1 MKTKTARKRKPGRP
15 RDEALAERRQEEIL
29 ETATSVF
36 AELGYRATDVQV
48 IADRL
53 GVGKGTVYRYFSSK
67 RKLFL
72 AAVDRGML
80 MLRQEADASSEGV
93 ADPLERVAKA
103 IQTYLSFF
111 DSHPQFVELLMQERA
126 EFKDRK
132 KPTYFQ
138 HYDANLGPWKKL
150 FRGLMAEG
158 RVRKV
163 PVDRIIDVI
172 SDLLYG
178 TIFTNY
184 FAGRRKSFNVQAR
197 DVIDVVFHGI
207 LGEGE
212 RRRRG
217 PRSAVAATRRR
228 ERPSVPEGSRM
239 R

>member
-15 RDEALAERRQEEIL
+15 RDKALAERRREEIL
-29 ETATSVF
+29 EMATSVF
-36 AELGYRATDVQV
+36 AQLGYRATDVQV

-53 GVGKGTVYRYFSSK
+53 GVGKGTVYRYFPSK

-80 MLRQEADASSEGV
+80 LLRQKADASSEGV

-103 IQTYLSFF
+103 IQAYLSFF
-111 DSHPQFVELLMQERA
+111 DSHPQLVELLMQERA

-138 HYDANLGPWKKL
+138 HRDANLGPWKKL
-150 FRGLMAEG
+150 YRGLMAEG
-158 RVRKV
+158 RVRKM
-163 PVDRIIDVI
+163 PVDRIIDVV

-184 FAGRRKSFNVQAR
+184 FAGRRKSFSVQAH
-197 DVIDVVFHGI
+197 DAIDIVFHGI
-207 LGEGE
+207 LGEKE

-217 PRSAVAATRRR
+217 SA
-228 ERPSVPEGSRM
+228 RPSPKRAA
-239 R
+239 